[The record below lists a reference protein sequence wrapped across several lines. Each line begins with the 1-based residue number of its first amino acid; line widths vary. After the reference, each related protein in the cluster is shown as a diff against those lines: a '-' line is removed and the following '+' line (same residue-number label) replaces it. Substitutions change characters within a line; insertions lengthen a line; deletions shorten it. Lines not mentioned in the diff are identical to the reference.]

1 MKKIL
6 LVGNCPLPTENTK
19 SRPAAGLRTYQFY
32 KPLANRK
39 DIDLK
44 LVTVAMPECYGKD
57 ALDKI
62 MEKNLLLWSIKYYDG
77 RSIQYKEGLVKF
89 NNSDS
94 YLYFIKRVDEGTY
107 KFFFVLPEKSND
119 SVLFYLNSLKQ
130 FKTI

>member
-1 MKKIL
+1 MKEDKQKLNEYKI
-6 LVGNCPLPTENTK
+6 PEKIIKITEGTIEYP
-19 SRPAAGLRTYQFY
+19 SVIETDFY
-32 KPLANRK
+32 
-39 DIDLK
+39 
-44 LVTVAMPECYGKD
+44 VKD
-57 ALDKI
+57 ALVKI

-77 RSIQYKEGLVKF
+77 RSLQYKEGLVKF